1 MENND
6 IVVNIFFTI
15 GIIWYGKLVI
25 SFGQCKFVKINIFKV
40 LITSIIFIIELK
52 QYTLKIQQNFKFIN
66 NNFYKFIKKFC
77 FVFYK
82 HK

>member
-1 MENND
+1 MKNND

-52 QYTLKIQQNFKFIN
+52 QYTFKIQQNLKFID